1 MTTDPTP
8 RPERAHQSTGDRFSG
23 KLALVTGASRGIGL
37 ATAQRLVNDGA
48 QVIITARR
56 EEALRSAVGTLG
68 PNAHWVA
75 GGVGDAEHH
84 EALEALIGE
93 LGPLDLL
100 VNNVGINPV
109 YGPMMDLEPEAAR
122 KILETNVLGSFELT
136 RMAVRSGLRERKGSV
151 VNISSIAGVTSS
163 PGIGMYGVSKT
174 AVLGLTRQLA
184 TELAPDIRVNAVV
197 PAAVKTNFA
206 RALYEGREKELA
218 AKYPMA
224 RLGVPEDIAGPVTFL
239 LSDDAAW
246 ITGQAVTID
255 GGATLIT
262 AE

>member
-1 MTTDPTP
+1 MSHTPAPTSQP
-8 RPERAHQSTGDRFSG
+8 AQTAGRFGG
-23 KLALVTGASRGIGL
+23 KLALVTGASRGIGF
-37 ATAQRLVNDGA
+37 ATAQRLIDDGA
-48 QVIITARR
+48 TVIITARK
-56 EEALRSAVGTLG
+56 EEALREATESLG

-75 GGVGDAEHH
+75 GSVGDEDHH
-84 EALEALIGE
+84 GEIEALLEQ

-109 YGPMMDLEPEAAR
+109 FGPMMDIDPKAAH
-122 KILETNVLGSFELT
+122 KIITTNVLGSFELT
-136 RMAVRSGLRERKGSV
+136 RLAVRKGLRDQRGAI
-151 VNISSIAGVTSS
+151 VNISSIAGVASAT
-163 PGIGMYGVSKT
+163 GIGMYGVSKT
-174 AVLGLTRQLA
+174 AVLGMTRQLA
-184 TELAPDIRVNAVV
+184 AELAPDIRVNAVA

-206 RALYEGREKELA
+206 RALYEGREQELS

-224 RLGVPEDIAGPVTFL
+224 RLGVPEDVAGPVTFL

-246 ITGQAVTID
+246 ITGQCIVID